1 MAVIS
6 TILVEEVQ
14 AFYPVTDSLAQKKI
28 DESMNFV
35 KNITFLQMFGFE
47 ISAKIFAGTI
57 ADSADVNFMGFRKF
71 VALCIAGQFCEE
83 TFIHTNAG
91 LKAINQP
98 NWSSPTA
105 AAKNTT
111 LMKLNNAIEVQFI
124 EAKKVLSTLSETP
137 ANNHEAYSSFQIDK
151 I

>member
-1 MAVIS
+1 MAVID
-6 TILVEEVQ
+6 TILVSEIQ
-14 AFYPVTDSLAQKKI
+14 KFYPVTDSLSQKKI
-28 DESMNFV
+28 DESMNFI
-35 KNITFLQMFGFE
+35 KNVTFLQMFGFE
-47 ISAKIFAGTI
+47 ISTKIFAGTI
-57 ADSADVNFMGFRKF
+57 ADSANANFMGFRAF
-71 VALCIAGQFCEE
+71 VAMCIAGQFCEE

-124 EAKKVLSTLSETP
+124 EAKKVLNTLAETP
-137 ANNHEAYSSFQIDK
+137 ANAYEAYSSFQIDK

>member
-1 MAVIS
+1 MAVID
-6 TILVEEVQ
+6 TILVSEIQ
-14 AFYPVTDSLAQKKI
+14 KFYPVTDSLSQKKI

-35 KNITFLQMFGFE
+35 KNVTFLQMFGFE
-47 ISAKIFAGTI
+47 ISTKIFAGTI
-57 ADSADVNFMGFRKF
+57 ADSANANFMGFRKF
-71 VALCIAGQFCEE
+71 VAMCIAGQFCEE

-91 LKAINQP
+91 LKVINQP

-124 EAKKVLSTLSETP
+124 EAKKVLNTLAETP
-137 ANNHEAYSSFQIDK
+137 ANTYEAYSSFQIDK
-151 I
+151 V

>member
-1 MAVIS
+1 MAAIS
-6 TILVEEVQ
+6 TILVSEIQ
-14 AFYPVTDSLAQKKI
+14 AFYPVTDSLSQHKI

-35 KNITFLQMFGFE
+35 KNVTFLQMFGFE
-47 ISAKIFAGTI
+47 ISTKIFAGTI
-57 ADSADVNFMGFRKF
+57 EDSSNANFMGFRKF
-71 VALCIAGQFCEE
+71 VAMCIAGQFCEE

-105 AAKNTT
+105 SAKNTT

-124 EAKKVLSTLSETP
+124 EAKKALSTLAETP
-137 ANNHEAYSSFQIDK
+137 ANTYEAYSSFQIDK